1 MRLGPGEAHDT
12 HANEVIACCVLKR
25 CQVAPCVVYGHR
37 HGNYSGLSRFKR
49 VIRERTEHC
58 NFVYFCVVCVYW
70 YAWVLPFFY
79 TERTHTRVSLVGP
92 LHNLFVFFFLLLV
105 ITIVFVGSNR
115 WRSFRPTVVDSLL
128 EHLTI
133 KRRMTII
140 ETVGCSLCETAD

>member
-1 MRLGPGEAHDT
+1 MSFAFL
-12 HANEVIACCVLKR
+12 L
-25 CQVAPCVVYGHR
+25 Y
-37 HGNYSGLSRFKR
+37 
-49 VIRERTEHC
+49 
-58 NFVYFCVVCVYW
+58 
-70 YAWVLPFFY
+70 
-79 TERTHTRVSLVGP
+79 RTHTHPGFSGWPVAQ
-92 LHNLFVFFFLLLV
+92 FVCFFFLLLV